1 MTAFDRLAWAAI
13 VASLAGAPGCSSGSS
28 GGAAAD
34 GAAQEDALDGGDLDA
49 TVEAAPPPT
58 YAPTF
63 SAIYAEIL
71 MPICAGTFCHGGN
84 VFLLMTT
91 KDVAY
96 HAMVGVKSFG
106 PKCGD
111 SGLTIVEPD
120 DPDASLLYLK
130 VTTPP
135 CGNRMPNGYFPPLDT
150 KQTTQIHDWIAR
162 GALND

>member
-1 MTAFDRLAWAAI
+1 MAAIDRLAWAAV
-13 VASLAGAPGCSSGSS
+13 VASLAVAPGCSSGSS

-34 GAAQEDALDGGDLDA
+34 GSTHDEALDGGDLDA
-49 TVEAAPPPT
+49 TAAPPPT

-63 SAIYAEIL
+63 TAIYGEIL
-71 MPICAGTFCHGGN
+71 SPICAGPFCHGVN
-84 VFLLMTT
+84 EFLLMTT

-96 HAMVGVKSFG
+96 HAMVGVKSSG
-106 PKCGD
+106 PKCAD
-111 SGLTIVEPD
+111 SGLTVVEPD

-130 VTTPP
+130 VTSPP

-162 GALND
+162 GALNN

>member
-1 MTAFDRLAWAAI
+1 MAAFDRLAWAAI
-13 VASLAGAPGCSSGSS
+13 VASLAAAPGCSSGSS
-28 GGAAAD
+28 GRTAPD
-34 GAAQEDALDGGDLDA
+34 GAAQDDALDGGDLDA
-49 TVEAAPPPT
+49 TVQAAPPT

-63 SAIYAEIL
+63 TAIYGEIL
-71 MPICAGTFCHGGN
+71 SPICAGPFCHGAN
-84 VFLLMTT
+84 QFLLMNTQ
-91 KDVAY
+91 DIAY

-135 CGNRMPNGYFPPLDT
+135 CGNMMPNGYFPALDT
-150 KQTTQIHDWIAR
+150 KQTTQIHDWIAG
-162 GALND
+162 GAANN